1 MTIEIK
7 NAAINSSFSTMEI
20 IKQIGDLEKRLLG
33 LMTLKGQLT
42 EERTSYD
49 SHDNANEHLA
59 SSIELIRRE
68 ISTLNSKVSSLT
80 TKSESSDS
88 KGCERVEDEEAD
100 DKNSRHLNDNVPL
113 HASSESATS
122 ISTLSNGDKIT
133 FASDQSIVSAR
144 AQASS
149 KFLGSLLCLNIS
161 CILQS

>member
-1 MTIEIK
+1 MTQEIK
-7 NAAINSSFSTMEI
+7 NAAISSSFSTIEI
-20 IKQIGDLEKRLLG
+20 IKQIGDLEKRLLD

-49 SHDNANEHLA
+49 SRAGDNANEHLA

-80 TKSESSDS
+80 TKSEGINLKES
-88 KGCERVEDEEAD
+88 GEEEEEEKEAE
-100 DKNSRHLNDNVPL
+100 DKNSRHLDAVAPFR
-113 HASSESATS
+113 ASSESATS

-144 AQASS
+144 ART
-149 KFLGSLLCLNIS
+149 F
-161 CILQS
+161 